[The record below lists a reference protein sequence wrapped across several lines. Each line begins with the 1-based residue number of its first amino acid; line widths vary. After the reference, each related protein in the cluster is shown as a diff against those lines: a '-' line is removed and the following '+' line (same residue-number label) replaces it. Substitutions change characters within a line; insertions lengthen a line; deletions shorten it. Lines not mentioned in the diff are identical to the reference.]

1 MILSCSFREIEV
13 NESDA
18 IRLLRE
24 GDING
29 LEWLVI
35 TYQVKAVRIAYLI
48 TRDIPLAEDIVQE
61 AFVHVYQIIDQFDAR
76 RPFAPWFM
84 RSVVNSALKKVR
96 HQARQVPIDTKEN
109 ARELNILLEIK
120 SNSPE
125 DQAESSE
132 IQRIIWDAMG
142 KLSPRQRAVIVQR
155 YFLDMSEKEMSGELG
170 SPVGTVKWLLNSA
183 RSKLRALLNSERNG
197 L

>member
-1 MILSCSFREIEV
+1 M

-18 IRLLRE
+18 IRLLKQ

-35 TYQVKAVRIAYLI
+35 THQTKAVRIAYLI
-48 TRDIPLAEDIVQE
+48 TRDIPLAEDIVQD
-61 AFVHVYQIIDQFDAR
+61 AFVHVYQIIDQFDDH

-84 RSVVNSALKKVR
+84 RSVANSALKKAR
-96 HQARQVPIDTKEN
+96 KEARQVPIDSK
-109 ARELNILLEIK
+109 AGGKDLRKLIELG

-125 DQAESSE
+125 NQSE
-132 IQRIIWDAMG
+132 TSEFQNTIWAAMG
-142 KLSPRQRAVIVQR
+142 ELSPRQRAVIVQR

-183 RSKLRALLNSERNG
+183 RSKLRTLLGSERNG

>member
-1 MILSCSFREIEV
+1 M

-18 IRLLRE
+18 IDLLKH

-35 TYQVKAVRIAYLI
+35 THQAKAVRIAYLI
-48 TRDIPLAEDIVQE
+48 TRDIPLAEDIVQD
-61 AFVHVYQIIDQFDAR
+61 AFVHVYQIIDQFDER
-76 RPFAPWFM
+76 RPFTPWFM
-84 RSVVNSALKKVR
+84 RSVVNSALKKAR
-96 HQARQVPIDTKEN
+96 KEARQVPIDSKVN
-109 ARELNILLEIK
+109 GKLLKQLVE
-120 SNSPE
+120 SRSTSPE
-125 DQAESSE
+125 NQTETSE
-132 IQRIIWDAMG
+132 FQSTIWAAMG
-142 KLSPRQRAVIVQR
+142 KLSPRQRAAIVQR

-183 RSKLRALLNSERNG
+183 RSKLRALLGSERNG

>member
-1 MILSCSFREIEV
+1 M
-13 NESDA
+13 NEGDA
-18 IRLLRE
+18 ICLLKQ

-48 TRDIPLAEDIVQE
+48 TRDSLLAEDIVQE
-61 AFVHVYQIIDQFDAR
+61 AFLHVYQIIDQFDDR

-84 RSVVNSALKKVR
+84 RSVANSALKKVR
-96 HQARQVPIDTKEN
+96 YQTRQVPIETKVN
-109 ARELNILLEIK
+109 GRELEILLENK
-120 SNSPE
+120 SASPV

-132 IQRIIWDAMG
+132 IQAIIWDAMG
-142 KLSPRQRAVIVQR
+142 KLSPRQRDAIVQR

-170 SPVGTVKWLLNSA
+170 SPAGTVKWLLNSA
-183 RSKLRALLNSERNG
+183 RSKLRALLGSERNS